1 MGNAAS
7 GAFGFVFGFIFNT
20 YAMIMAL
27 RFVMQLFRADYYN
40 PLAQFVV
47 KATDPVLRPLRRFLP
62 SVKKY
67 DTSSFVLIFLIL
79 LLKLFVFKLLQLGSV
94 PAVSTYVSINDFPNA
109 SAPFLALVD
118 MVNLFFNLFI
128 FSIIANALLSWFPNP
143 GTDSIRSLLSS
154 ITDPILTPIRKYV
167 PPMGGLDLSS
177 LVSIIGLIFVQKLVI
192 GTLISALF

>member
-167 PPMGGLDLSS
+167 PPIGGLDLSS
-177 LVSIIGLIFVQKLVI
+177 LVAIIGLIFVQKLVI